1 MASILTVLCSGRRKG
16 FTGGLLQQAEEGAQS
31 VDGVEIDHV
40 HLHDYSFGP
49 CKSCFACIRD
59 ENHMCVQNDDLGQKG
74 EGALFRK
81 LLDANGII
89 IADPVHCWGASAM
102 CHLFMERLYPFAWS
116 GAIAGM
122 PFASFASASNQGM
135 QHVAIEATCR
145 WAFIYGLRYV
155 AQLPVHVAYYDEA
168 LKEARYIGAQM
179 GHAALEDAAERKP
192 FASDQEK
199 FLTYMGKPWNP
210 LENYLFNLTNGTFT
224 AEKSIPEKAL
234 RQGVFKR
241 PEAIELLKQ
250 CAEGLAEAMRLYAL
264 KNYEEAN
271 HHLVEASA
279 CWTHATWKEF
289 LEEQVVGTSAPEVY
303 RPMSEQENIE

>member
-1 MASILTVLCSGRRKG
+1 MAKILTVLCSGRRKG
-16 FTGGLLQQAEEGAQS
+16 FTGGLLHQAEEGAQS

-59 ENHMCVQNDDLGQKG
+59 DNHMCVQKDDLGQKG

-81 LLDANGII
+81 LLGANGVI

-102 CHLFMERLYPFAWS
+102 CHLFMERWYPFAWS
-116 GAIAGM
+116 GAIGGM
-122 PFASFASASNQGM
+122 PFASFACASNQGM
-135 QHVAIEATCR
+135 QHVAIEAACR

-155 AQLPVHVAYYDEA
+155 AQLPVHVAYYDDA
-168 LKEARYIGAQM
+168 LK
-179 GHAALEDAAERKP
+179 DAK
-192 FASDQEK
+192 
-199 FLTYMGKPWNP
+199 YMGKPWNP

-224 AEKSIPEKAL
+224 SDKSIPQKAL

-241 PEAIELLKQ
+241 PEALELLKQ
-250 CAEGLAEAMRLYAL
+250 CVDGLAEAMRFYDL

-303 RPMSEQENIE
+303 RPMSE